1 MAHNDIWICFIKVN
15 MNLSDNNDNSDDN
28 NSNNND
34 DDNNNDKKNYDVTNN
49 NNNSSNNNNNN
60 YNNNNTN
67 TNNNNNNNNKAQ
79 FPQRRFSMVVLH
91 VRKKNLTPLIK
102 NPPIKLKKYLRLSL
116 AENTL
121 QEKHLF

>member
-49 NNNSSNNNNNN
+49 NNNSSNNNNN